1 MEETEVPLRN
11 PMDLQS
17 QLQSALEFQRRG
29 KAKKEI
35 VNTRHILFICS
46 GAFDRLKDQ
55 VERRLRQANIGFGSE
70 SVPTDSAGV
79 LSAVTT
85 RDYIDY
91 GLEPE
96 FIGRLPVRVVCHE
109 LSADD
114 LFAILKT
121 SEGSVIR
128 QYTRAFEAFGIDARF
143 DDAALREIAL
153 QASLEKTGA
162 RGLVTV
168 CDRLFRD
175 FKFEL
180 PGSGVRT
187 LEIDFDLVSHPE
199 KALKKLLDQA
209 QAEAELNQAEMV
221 RQFASV
227 FSQKHGVQFEIEE
240 AAIAK
245 IVERAR
251 ASGSNVTEF
260 CHNLFKDYPYGLKL
274 LRDRDTNLRFNVPVS
289 AIENPDKFL
298 SERVVDFYRQ
308 AKEAESS
315 RQA

>member
-1 MEETEVPLRN
+1 
-11 PMDLQS
+11 MDLQS
-17 QLQSALEFQRRG
+17 QLQSAMEFQRRG
-29 KAKKEI
+29 KAKKEVI
-35 VNTRHILFICS
+35 NTRHILFICS

-55 VERRLRQANIGFGSE
+55 VERRLRRANIGFGSE
-70 SVPTDSAGV
+70 PVPTESAEV
-79 LSAVTT
+79 LAEVTT
-85 RDYIDY
+85 RDFIDY

-128 QYTRAFEAFGIDARF
+128 QYTRAFEAFGIEARF

-153 QASLEKTGA
+153 RSSVEKTGA

-187 LEIDFDLVSHPE
+187 LEINFDLVNNPE
-199 KALKKLLDQA
+199 KVLKRLLDQA

-240 AAIAK
+240 DAIVK
-245 IVERAR
+245 IVEQAR
-251 ASGSNVTEF
+251 ESGTNVTDF
-260 CHNLFKDYPYGLKL
+260 CNNLFKDYPYGLKL
-274 LRDRDTNLRFNVPVS
+274 LRDRDTNLKFQVPAS
-289 AIENPDKFL
+289 AIDNPDRFL

-308 AKEAESS
+308 AKEAEASKPV
-315 RQA
+315 

>member
-1 MEETEVPLRN
+1 M
-11 PMDLQS
+11 
-17 QLQSALEFQRRG
+17 
-29 KAKKEI
+29 
-35 VNTRHILFICS
+35 
-46 GAFDRLKDQ
+46 
-55 VERRLRQANIGFGSE
+55 
-70 SVPTDSAGV
+70 
-79 LSAVTT
+79 
-85 RDYIDY
+85 
-91 GLEPE
+91 
-96 FIGRLPVRVVCHE
+96 VCHE

-153 QASLEKTGA
+153 RASVEKTGA
-162 RGLVTV
+162 RGLLTV
-168 CDRLFRD
+168 CDQLFRD

-187 LEIDFDLVSHPE
+187 LDINFALVNEPG
-199 KALKKLLDQA
+199 KTLKLLLDQA

-221 RQFASV
+221 RQFSAV

-240 AAIAK
+240 EAIAK
-245 IVERAR
+245 IIERAR
-251 ASGSNVTEF
+251 ETGISVTDF
-260 CHNLFKDYPYGLKL
+260 CNNLFKDYPYGLKL
-274 LRDRDTNLRFNVPVS
+274 LRDRDTNLKFKVPVS

-315 RQA
+315 VQPA

>member
-1 MEETEVPLRN
+1 
-11 PMDLQS
+11 
-17 QLQSALEFQRRG
+17 
-29 KAKKEI
+29 
-35 VNTRHILFICS
+35 
-46 GAFDRLKDQ
+46 
-55 VERRLRQANIGFGSE
+55 
-70 SVPTDSAGV
+70 
-79 LSAVTT
+79 
-85 RDYIDY
+85 
-91 GLEPE
+91 
-96 FIGRLPVRVVCHE
+96 VVCHE

-128 QYTRAFEAFGIDARF
+128 QYTRAFEAFGIEARF

-153 QASLEKTGA
+153 RSSVEKTGA

-187 LEIDFDLVSHPE
+187 LEINFDLVNNPE
-199 KALKKLLDQA
+199 KVLKRLLDQA

-240 AAIAK
+240 DAIVK
-245 IVERAR
+245 IVEQAR
-251 ASGSNVTEF
+251 ESGTNVTDF
-260 CHNLFKDYPYGLKL
+260 CNNLFKDYPYGLKL
-274 LRDRDTNLRFNVPVS
+274 LRDRDTNLKFQVPAS
-289 AIENPDKFL
+289 AIDNPDRFL

-308 AKEAESS
+308 AKEAEASKPV
-315 RQA
+315 

>member
-1 MEETEVPLRN
+1 
-11 PMDLQS
+11 MDLQS
-17 QLQSALEFQRRG
+17 QLQSAMEFQRRG
-29 KAKKEI
+29 KAKKEVI
-35 VNTRHILFICS
+35 NTRHILFICS

-55 VERRLRQANIGFGSE
+55 VERRLRQANIGFGSAP
-70 SVPTDSAGV
+70 VPADSTGV

-85 RDYIDY
+85 GDFIDY
-91 GLEPE
+91 GFEPE

-128 QYTRAFEAFGIDARF
+128 QYMRAFEAFGIEAQF
-143 DDAALREIAL
+143 DDTALRQIAL
-153 QASLEKTGA
+153 RASVEKTGA

-180 PGSGVRT
+180 PGSGVRS
-187 LEIDFDLVSHPE
+187 LEINLDLVNDPE
-199 KALKKLLDQA
+199 KTLKKLLDQA

-227 FSQKHGVQFEIEE
+227 FSQKHGIQFEIEE
-240 AAIAK
+240 DAVVK

-251 ASGSNVTEF
+251 AAGSNVTDF
-260 CHNLFKDYPYGLKL
+260 CNNLFKDYPYGLKL

-298 SERVVDFYRQ
+298 SERVVEFYRQ

-315 RQA
+315 RPA

>member
-1 MEETEVPLRN
+1 
-11 PMDLQS
+11 
-17 QLQSALEFQRRG
+17 
-29 KAKKEI
+29 
-35 VNTRHILFICS
+35 
-46 GAFDRLKDQ
+46 
-55 VERRLRQANIGFGSE
+55 
-70 SVPTDSAGV
+70 
-79 LSAVTT
+79 
-85 RDYIDY
+85 
-91 GLEPE
+91 
-96 FIGRLPVRVVCHE
+96 

-128 QYTRAFEAFGIDARF
+128 QYTRAFEAFGIDAQF

-153 QASLEKTGA
+153 RAAAEKTGA

-187 LEIDFDLVSHPE
+187 LDINFDLVREPE
-199 KALKKLLDQA
+199 TILKKLLDQA

-227 FSQKHGVQFEIEE
+227 FSQKHGVQFVVEEE
-240 AAIAK
+240 AIVK

-251 ASGSNVTEF
+251 VSGSNVTDF
-260 CHNLFKDYPYGLKL
+260 CNNLFKDYPYGLKL
-274 LRDRDTNLRFNVPVS
+274 LRDRDTNLKFKVPVS

-298 SERVVDFYRQ
+298 SERVVEFYRQ
-308 AKEAESS
+308 TKEAESS
-315 RQA
+315 RPA

>member
-1 MEETEVPLRN
+1 R
-11 PMDLQS
+11 
-17 QLQSALEFQRRG
+17 
-29 KAKKEI
+29 
-35 VNTRHILFICS
+35 
-46 GAFDRLKDQ
+46 
-55 VERRLRQANIGFGSE
+55 ANIGFGSE
-70 SVPTDSAGV
+70 PVPTESAEV
-79 LSAVTT
+79 LAEVTT
-85 RDYIDY
+85 RDFIDY

-128 QYTRAFEAFGIDARF
+128 QYTRAFEAFGIEARF

-153 QASLEKTGA
+153 RSSVEKTGA

-187 LEIDFDLVSHPE
+187 LEINFDLVNNPQ
-199 KALKKLLDQA
+199 KVLKKLLDQA
-209 QAEAELNQAEMV
+209 AAEAELNQAEMV

-240 AAIAK
+240 DAILK

-251 ASGSNVTEF
+251 G
-260 CHNLFKDYPYGLKL
+260 
-274 LRDRDTNLRFNVPVS
+274 
-289 AIENPDKFL
+289 
-298 SERVVDFYRQ
+298 
-308 AKEAESS
+308 
-315 RQA
+315 

>member
-1 MEETEVPLRN
+1 
-11 PMDLQS
+11 
-17 QLQSALEFQRRG
+17 
-29 KAKKEI
+29 
-35 VNTRHILFICS
+35 LFICS

-153 QASLEKTGA
+153 QASVEKTGA

-260 CHNLFKDYPYGLKL
+260 CNNLFKDYPYGLKL

-289 AIENPDKFL
+289 AVENPDKFL

-315 RQA
+315 RPT